1 MYNPYLPRSWE
12 GREPFSSE
20 PPPPPPPP
28 PPPSSPAPGAD
39 PRELWK
45 RLLERFHWKDI
56 DTGDILLLL
65 ILIFLFLDDKED
77 NLEMIITLGLMLI
90 L

>member
-12 GREPFSSE
+12 AREPFASE
-20 PPPPPPPP
+20 PPPPPPTSPP
-28 PPPSSPAPGAD
+28 PPPRQGPKDYLKGLLD
-39 PRELWK
+39 
-45 RLLERFHWKDI
+45 RLHLEDI